1 MQYAIGS
8 ATDIGQRRSK
18 NQDNFRV
25 MPELGLFLVADGMG
39 GHRGGETASALVA
52 QVIPEVVSQALR
64 METWNPRAVI
74 VDAIRTANTT
84 IFKKAAEETEL
95 EGMGTTTT
103 ALLFQDRMLTIGH
116 VGDSRCYYIVNNAI
130 WQLTRDHSL
139 VQEKIRAGLISREQA
154 KYDRMKNVITRSVG
168 FEPAIDVDIYELEA
182 KPGDILL
189 LCSDGLSG
197 LVPDATI
204 LNIIKKY
211 SAEGSNL
218 EQAVEE
224 LIRSA
229 NENGGDDNVTAV
241 VVKVI

>member
-1 MQYAIGS
+1 
-8 ATDIGQRRSK
+8 
-18 NQDNFRV
+18 
-25 MPELGLFLVADGMG
+25 
-39 GHRGGETASALVA
+39 
-52 QVIPEVVSQALR
+52 